1 MIGDVVPDL
10 VPLESPEDQ
19 SLDALAARASALE
32 TAFRARVDELEQL
45 RVSLAAFRVEYR
57 QRVGR
62 LHEELDD
69 LELAIAEAEP
79 GLLSE
84 RAQAR
89 HGGPGLV
96 AQPPAALAVPEPC
109 EGVEEGV
116 VVGADGESVQLEI
129 VADVGHDGELAGPE
143 GAAESVGELRSADA
157 ASEQHDPWANR
168 VVHAVRRGST
178 SAPNAFAHST
188 WLRPT
193 LCR

>member
-69 LELAIAEAEP
+69 L
-79 GLLSE
+79 
-84 RAQAR
+84 
-89 HGGPGLV
+89 
-96 AQPPAALAVPEPC
+96 
-109 EGVEEGV
+109 
-116 VVGADGESVQLEI
+116 
-129 VADVGHDGELAGPE
+129 
-143 GAAESVGELRSADA
+143 
-157 ASEQHDPWANR
+157 
-168 VVHAVRRGST
+168 
-178 SAPNAFAHST
+178 
-188 WLRPT
+188 
-193 LCR
+193 